1 MGKFSRLGNDLYG
14 GKRSFDFVHR
24 RAIWYGVSLFLVGLA
39 IVAIGVKGLNFG
51 VEFTGGSQYRV
62 SVPSSEVTQANAD
75 ELNTVVSETGIEGT
89 GTPTVTTSGD
99 TAILVQVEEL
109 SQEDSNVVIAAIQ
122 QALPDATGV
131 SQESIGASWGKEVG
145 QRAIIGVI
153 VFLGLVVLFIWAYF
167 REWKMSVAAL
177 VALVHDVVI
186 TIGVYALSGF
196 PVTPSAVTGLLAILG
211 FSMYD
216 TVVVFDKVRENTH
229 ELRRSGQ
236 SYSQATNLAVNQTL
250 VRSVNTS
257 IVALIPIGAI
267 LYVSAVQLGNSS
279 LKDLA
284 LAQFVGMAA
293 GVYSSVFIAPRV
305 LVQMKAREKEVIQGE
320 QRSAARARKEA
331 DRYAS
336 VPTGTEGLPDVDE
349 GGPELDLEDDD
360 SFRVGAPAATTQP
373 RPTTVRQSDGT
384 TPGFGP
390 APTRRPEASGRG
402 RTVPTQNRPVEPS
415 ESAGR
420 QQPKRSTKSERDKK

>member
-14 GKRSFDFVHR
+14 GRRSIDFIGR
-24 RAIWYGVSLFLVGLA
+24 RGLWYGVSILLVGLA
-39 IVAIGVKGLNFG
+39 IVAITVKGLNFG
-51 VEFTGGSQYRV
+51 IEFTGGSQYRV
-62 SVPSSEVTQANAD
+62 SVPTSEVTQANAD
-75 ELNTVVSETGIEGT
+75 RLNEVVADTGIEGT
-89 GTPTVTTSGD
+89 GTPTVTTSG
-99 TAILVQVEEL
+99 TETILVQVENL
-109 SQEDSNVVIAAIQ
+109 SQDDSNAVIAAIQ
-122 QALPDATGV
+122 QALPDTTGV

-145 QRAIIGVI
+145 QRAVIGVI
-153 VFLGLVVLFIWAYF
+153 VFLALVVLFIWAYF

-177 VALVHDVVI
+177 VALAHDVLI
-186 TIGVYALSGF
+186 TVGVYSLSGF

-236 SYSQATNLAVNQTL
+236 SYAQATNLAVNQTL
-250 VRSVNTS
+250 VRSINTS

-305 LVQMKAREKEVIQGE
+305 LVQMKASEKEVQE
-320 QRSAARARKEA
+320 SERRAKARARRDA

-336 VPTGTEGLPDVDE
+336 VPSFSEDLPVSDESSRGDGLDV
-349 GGPELDLEDDD
+349 EDDPTPAGRAPVTRPVRAAEALGRG
-360 SFRVGAPAATTQP
+360 RVEPEQR
-373 RPTTVRQSDGT
+373 RPVRQSESSGRNQ
-384 TPGFGP
+384 
-390 APTRRPEASGRG
+390 PTR
-402 RTVPTQNRPVEPS
+402 
-415 ESAGR
+415 ESR
-420 QQPKRSTKSERDKK
+420 SKRNKK